1 MEIIIGRDA
10 ITSQLSI
17 TANGQEKLI
26 GKEGSLPPTV
36 SPQHC
41 KLIINDKGIRLR
53 NLDINNFTYVN
64 GQGVESKGVTLTDK
78 IELGPGRYLLDWES
92 VSSFLP
98 ADIRPLEKV
107 WNEYERER
115 MELQITERRFNSLR
129 SATGLI
135 TMAAIVLGIMTGRQ
149 SFWYIVIYVVAILIS
164 LGFTIKAWRNA
175 SLVPQKSQRLNQ
187 QFQHDYVCPHCGRFL
202 GNQSYQILSQ
212 NDHCPYCKTQFIL

>member
-1 MEIIIGRDA
+1 MEIIIGRNA
-10 ITSQLSI
+10 VTSQLNI
-17 TANGQEKLI
+17 AAD
-26 GKEGSLPPTV
+26 GKERLFGNEGSVPPTV
-36 SPQHC
+36 SSQHC
-41 KLIINDKGIRLR
+41 KLIITEKGMRLK
-53 NLDINNFTYVN
+53 NMDVNNYTYVN
-64 GQGVESKGVTLTDK
+64 GQGIESKGVTLADK
-78 IELGPGRYLLDWES
+78 IELGPGKFLLDWAS

-98 ADIRPLEKV
+98 SDIRPLEKV

-115 MELQITERRFNSLR
+115 LELQITERRFNSLR

-135 TMAAIVLGIMTGRQ
+135 TMAAIALGFMTGRQ

-212 NDHCPYCKTQFIL
+212 NDHCPYCKTHFIL